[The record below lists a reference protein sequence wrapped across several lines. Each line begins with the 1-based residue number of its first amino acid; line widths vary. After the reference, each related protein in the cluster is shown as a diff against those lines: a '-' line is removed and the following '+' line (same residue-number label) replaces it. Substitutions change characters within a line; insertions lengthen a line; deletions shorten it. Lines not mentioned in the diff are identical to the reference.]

1 MISLLPSSSQPVM
14 RSLSVLPGN
23 ATHITSHQHARFSI
37 GEHIAFEGPHN
48 DVMGSCGGLQV
59 GGGGPSRRPQR

>member
-1 MISLLPSSSQPVM
+1 M